1 MGGSESVERP
11 REGDPCCGEARDGD
25 FPVLKD
31 MSSTAQMEEELA
43 LVSVNESN
51 SATYDILLKIMA
63 LGDTGVGKSC
73 FLVQYVEGRF
83 MMKYVTT
90 VGVDFF
96 LRKLTYEHSDWEKE
110 KSNPCFLRDGMGFLL
125 LFDLTNI
132 ESFRHTE
139 SWIEEI
145 REKTICE
152 DPDIILVGNKSDMED
167 KRQVPR
173 SAAISLAEA
182 HNIPYI
188 ETSAATGENVQLAV
202 NLLLHRVMQRLKKY
216 MRDIRYNYEE
226 EEINLNQ
233 ESSSCSLCSKTTT
246 Q

>member
-1 MGGSESVERP
+1 MSGSSQNLE
-11 REGDPCCGEARDGD
+11 D
-25 FPVLKD
+25 
-31 MSSTAQMEEELA
+31 ELA

-51 SATYDILLKIMA
+51 SSTYDILLKIMA

-110 KSNPCFLRDGMGFLL
+110 VQVQLWDTAGQERYRSLTRAFLRDGMGFLL

-173 SAAISLAEA
+173 AAAVSLAEA

-202 NLLLHRVMQRLKKY
+202 NLLLHRVMQRLKRY
-216 MRDIRYNYEE
+216 MRDIRYNYED
-226 EEINLNQ
+226 EEIQLNK
-233 ESSSCSLCSKTTT
+233 ETSSCSLCSKTPSP
-246 Q
+246 